1 MPSLKKILRNIEQ
14 YSPEE
19 LAAFVRNGDCT
30 VYQLNKSGYLS
41 PLVKRR
47 IETLVAA
54 GDEQPAAEVAE
65 ATPSP
70 SASASTMHPAPD
82 RQQAAAQ
89 KAAAQAQASPRTTI
103 VDLSALYQAAHPE
116 AAQFQGAQQQGAP
129 QQVSSQYVPPAP
141 ATDPDAR
148 RRAQGIPDG
157 MPPIPD
163 GDNSDSPLHPGM
175 IIEPKNL
182 FD

>member
-1 MPSLKKILRNIEQ
+1 MPSLKKILRNIGQ

-41 PLVKRR
+41 PLVKRS
-47 IETLVAA
+47 IEALVAA

-82 RQQAAAQ
+82 RQQAAQ

-116 AAQFQGAQQQGAP
+116 AAQFQGAP

-175 IIEPKNL
+175 VIEPKNL

>member
-47 IETLVAA
+47 IEALVAG
-54 GDEQPAAEVAE
+54 GDEQ
-65 ATPSP
+65 T
-70 SASASTMHPAPD
+70 
-82 RQQAAAQ
+82 AAQ
-89 KAAAQAQASPRTTI
+89 TSETTSAPTTHSAPSQAQAQAQASPRTTI

-116 AAQFQGAQQQGAP
+116 ATQYQGAQQQGAP

-141 ATDPDAR
+141 VTDPDAR
-148 RRAQGIPDG
+148 RRAQVIPDG

-163 GDNSDSPLHPGM
+163 GDTPDNSPLHPGM
-175 IIEPKNL
+175 VIEPKNL